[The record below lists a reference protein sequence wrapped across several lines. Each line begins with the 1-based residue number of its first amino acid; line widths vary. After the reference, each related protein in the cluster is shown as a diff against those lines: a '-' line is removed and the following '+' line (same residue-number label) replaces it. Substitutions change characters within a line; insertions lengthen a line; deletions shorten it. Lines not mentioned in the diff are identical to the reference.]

1 MFQSLVKRMNRSDES
16 GFTLIEL
23 LMVIVILAIL
33 SAVVVFSLAGLTD
46 KGQKSACKAD
56 YNTLVTAEESHYA
69 DPGFGTWVDEG
80 TLQTDKFLASLSPNY
95 ALTAT
100 GGPPAT
106 GYTIA
111 QQNGKCTAY
120 GIPPA

>member
-1 MFQSLVKRMNRSDES
+1 MFQKLVKRVNRKEES

-33 SAVVVFSLAGLTD
+33 AAVVVFSLAGLTD

-56 YNTLVTAEESHYA
+56 YNTLVTAVEAHYA
-69 DPGFGTWVDEG
+69 DPGFGTWANET
-80 TLQTDKFLASLSPNY
+80 TLKADKFLATESPNY
-95 ALTAT
+95 DITAT
-100 GGPPAT
+100 AT

-111 QQNGKCTAY
+111 AAGGGKCGTF